1 MIKRLNVIFEN
12 GVFRP
17 LEPVE
22 LAEHQRAT
30 VTIPDDTET
39 DQTLQTQ
46 NGQTC
51 YDLAKRAGLIAAADG
66 LPEDLSTNKDHF
78 EGFGHNE

>member
-1 MIKRLNVIFEN
+1 MTKRLNVVFEN

-22 LAEHQRAT
+22 LTEHQRAI
-30 VTIPDDTET
+30 VTIPDEGET
-39 DQTLQTQ
+39 DQAPQ

-51 YDLAKRAGLIAAADG
+51 YDLAKRARLIGAAEG
-66 LPEDLSTNKDHF
+66 LPEDLSMNKDYF
-78 EGFGHNE
+78 EGFGQNS